1 MVLNFLLAVSNVLA
15 LSETRRSG
23 APRSLTKRSRARQ
36 KSFEFKEL
44 VASKCTPLEAVH
56 VNIRIYDL

>member
-1 MVLNFLLAVSNVLA
+1 MLFTNLSLEMVLNFLLAVSNVLA

-44 VASKCTPLEAVH
+44 VALVDDTEE
-56 VNIRIYDL
+56 